1 MSKRFGANTLPLTHG
16 RGVSLTPAS
25 SGRDL
30 TFMAGTNPIDSFMEY
45 HQHTGLTYDDV
56 SLVTQ
61 YADFQPSE
69 ADLSSQLTK
78 TIRLNIPFVSAAM
91 DTVTES
97 QMGIAMALNGGIGI
111 VHKNLDPNAQR
122 TEVKKI
128 KFYLNGFLV
137 KARTVTAEMTLE
149 EVEQLKVEKGFHFS
163 SFPVVDANRRLLGI
177 ITGTQVRYATDTS
190 VKVGDVMVTD
200 MITAKPGISVKE
212 AYDIL
217 LRHKISVL
225 PVVGPDDTF
234 EGIYCFKDVSR
245 IIREE
250 SPLQCV
256 DEGYSLRAGAAVGPF
271 DHERIETLLQTK
283 VDVLV
288 VDTAHGH
295 SKAVVDMVRWIKSK
309 WPEQQVIAGNI
320 ATGEAALDLV
330 KAGADAVKVGIG
342 PGSICTT
349 RVIAGVGVPQLTAV
363 YWCARALR
371 GTGVPLIADGGIKT
385 SGDVAKALA
394 AGASTVMMGGV
405 FAGTDES
412 PGERVLIA
420 GRQYVTY
427 RGMGSL
433 GSMTQRFGSADR
445 YGQKDVVAR
454 KLVPEGIEGLVP
466 YAGSVGGV
474 LSQFTGG
481 LRSSLG
487 YNGSPSISALQERA
501 HLIRVTEAGKREA
514 HPHDIEHVKDA
525 PNYRVEG

>member
-1 MSKRFGANTLPLTHG
+1 
-16 RGVSLTPAS
+16 
-25 SGRDL
+25 
-30 TFMAGTNPIDSFMEY
+30 MEH
-45 HQHTGLTYDDV
+45 HQFTGLTYDDV

-69 ADLSSQLTK
+69 ASLISPLTRS
-78 TIRLNIPFVSAAM
+78 INLNIPIVSAAM

-111 VHKNLDPNAQR
+111 VHKNLDPSTQR
-122 TEVKKI
+122 TEIKKI
-128 KFYLNGFLV
+128 KFYLNGFLI
-137 KARTVTAEMTLE
+137 KARTVSPDMTLA
-149 EVEQLKVEKGFHFS
+149 EVEEMKREKGFHFS
-163 SFPVVDANRRLLGI
+163 SFPVVDADRQLLGI
-177 ITGTQVRYATDTS
+177 ITGTQMRYAPDVS
-190 VKVGDVMVTD
+190 VKVGNVMVTD
-200 MITAKPGISVKE
+200 MVTAKPGISVKE
-212 AYDIL
+212 AYDLL

-225 PVVGPDDTF
+225 PVVGSDGKF
-234 EGIYCFKDVSR
+234 EGIYCFKDVAR

-256 DEGYSLRAGAAVGPF
+256 DDHYSLRAGAAVGPF
-271 DHERIETLLQTK
+271 DHERIETLLQTA

-295 SKAVVDMVRWIKSK
+295 SKPVLDMVKWIKSK
-309 WPEQQVIAGNI
+309 WPEQQVVAGNI
-320 ATGEAALDLV
+320 ATGDAALDLV
-330 KAGADAVKVGIG
+330 KAGVDAVKVGIG

-363 YWCARALR
+363 YWCAKALR
-371 GTGVPLIADGGIKT
+371 GTGVPIIADGGIKT

-420 GRQYVTY
+420 GRQYITY

-433 GSMTQRFGSADR
+433 GAMTQRYGSADR
-445 YGQKDVVAR
+445 YGQKDVSAR

-466 YAGSVGGV
+466 YAGTVSGV
-474 LSQFTGG
+474 LSQYAGG
-481 LRSSLG
+481 LRASLG
-487 YNGSPSISALQERA
+487 YNGSPTIADLQGRA
-501 HLIRVTEAGKREA
+501 RFVRVTEAGKREA

-525 PNYRVEG
+525 PNYRVEY

>member
-1 MSKRFGANTLPLTHG
+1 
-16 RGVSLTPAS
+16 
-25 SGRDL
+25 
-30 TFMAGTNPIDSFMEY
+30 MADFSEIDAFME
-45 HQHTGLTYDDV
+45 HHRHTGLTYDDV

-69 ADLSSQLTK
+69 ADLSSNLTRA
-78 TIRLNIPFVSAAM
+78 IRLNVPFVSAAM

-111 VHKNLDPNAQR
+111 VHKNLDPQAQR

-137 KARTVTAEMTLE
+137 KARTVSPSMTLAQVE
-149 EVEQLKVEKGFHFS
+149 EMKAEKGFHFS
-163 SFPVVDANRRLLGI
+163 SFPVVDENRRLLGI
-177 ITGTQVRYATDTS
+177 ITGTQVRYAPSMDL
-190 VKVGDVMVTD
+190 KVGDVMVTD
-200 MITAKPGISVKE
+200 TVTADEGITVRE

-217 LRHKISVL
+217 LRHKISIL
-225 PVVGPDDTF
+225 PVVSTAGTF
-234 EGIYCFKDVSR
+234 EGLYSFKDVSR

-256 DEGYSLRAGAAVGPF
+256 DETYSLRAGAAVGPF
-271 DHERIETLLQTK
+271 DHERIEMLLETS

-309 WPEQQVIAGNI
+309 WPEQQVVAGNI
-320 ATGEAALDLV
+320 ASADAAVALAA
-330 KAGADAVKVGIG
+330 AGADAVKVGIG

-349 RVIAGVGVPQLTAV
+349 RVVAGVGVPQLTAV
-363 YWCARALR
+363 YTCARALR
-371 GTGVPLIADGGIKT
+371 GSGVPVIADGGVKT
-385 SGDVAKALA
+385 SGDATKALA
-394 AGASTVMMGGV
+394 AGAGTVMMGSV

-433 GSMTQRFGSADR
+433 SAMSQRHGSADR
-445 YGQKDVVAR
+445 YGQKDVLSR

-466 YAGSVGGV
+466 YSGSAGGV
-474 LSQFTGG
+474 LNQFTGG
-481 LRSSLG
+481 LRASLG
-487 YNGSPSISALQERA
+487 YNGSRTIAELSRRVRLV
-501 HLIRVTEAGKREA
+501 RVTEAGKREA
-514 HPHDIEHVKDA
+514 HPHDVEHIKDA
-525 PNYRVEG
+525 PNYRADL